1 MRGIAS
7 LLVAL
12 MLPVALWAQG
22 NGAANPKLKP
32 GDMLPLSAKDVK
44 MLNVDGRQLSI
55 ADVRGP
61 KGTMVIFS
69 CNSCPWVKAW
79 ESRIAEVGNWAQ
91 KQGIGVIMI
100 NSNDPTK
107 NPEDSYEVMQQ
118 RTRERGFEFPYV
130 VDATSDVARAFG
142 ATHTP
147 EFFLFDAQGKLV
159 YTGALDDNARNP
171 EAVKERYVRNAIEA
185 LLAGR
190 PVPVAQT
197 KSIGCTIKF
206 REKT

>member
-1 MRGIAS
+1 MS
-7 LLVAL
+7 
-12 MLPVALWAQG
+12 
-22 NGAANPKLKP
+22 KLKP
-32 GDMLPLSAKDVK
+32 GDTIPASVKDIK
-44 MLNVDGRQLSI
+44 MLSVTGHQLSI
-55 ADVRGP
+55 ADVKGP
-61 KGTMVIFS
+61 KGTLVIFS

-79 ESRIAEVGNWAQ
+79 ETRIAEVGNWAQ

-100 NSNDPTK
+100 NPNDPAK

-118 RTRERGFEFPYV
+118 RAKERGFEFPYV

-147 EFFLFDAQGKLV
+147 EFFLFDAKGTLI

-171 EAVKERYVRNAIEA
+171 EAVKERYVKNAIEA

-197 KSIGCTIKF
+197 RSIGCTIKF
-206 REKT
+206 REKI

>member
-1 MRGIAS
+1 MRQR
-7 LLVAL
+7 AL
-12 MLPVALWAQG
+12 AWAMFLALPLMVGAQSMS
-22 NGAANPKLKP
+22 KLKP
-32 GDMLPLSAKDVK
+32 GDTIPASVKDIK
-44 MLNVDGRQLSI
+44 MLSVTGHQLSI
-55 ADVRGP
+55 ADVKGP
-61 KGTMVIFS
+61 KGTLVIFS

-79 ESRIAEVGNWAQ
+79 ETRIAEVGNWAQ

-100 NSNDPTK
+100 NPNDPAK

-118 RTRERGFEFPYV
+118 RAKERGFEFPYV

-147 EFFLFDAQGKLV
+147 EFFLFDAKGTLI

-171 EAVKERYVRNAIEA
+171 EAVKERYVKNAIEA

-197 KSIGCTIKF
+197 RSIGCTIKF
-206 REKT
+206 REKI

>member
-1 MRGIAS
+1 MRQRAFAWVIFLAFP
-7 LLVAL
+7 LV
-12 MLPVALWAQG
+12 VGAQ
-22 NGAANPKLKP
+22 NTPKLKP
-32 GDMLPLSAKDVK
+32 GDTIPASVKNVK
-44 MLNVDGRQLSI
+44 MLSVTGHQLSI
-55 ADVRGP
+55 ADVKGP
-61 KGTMVIFS
+61 KGTLVIFS

-79 ESRIAEVGNWAQ
+79 ETRIAEVGNWAQ

-100 NSNDPTK
+100 NPNDPAK

-118 RTRERGFEFPYV
+118 RAKERGFEFPYV

-147 EFFLFDAQGKLV
+147 EFFLFDATGKLV

-171 EAVKERYVRNAIEA
+171 EAVKEQYVKNAIEA

-190 PVPVAQT
+190 PIPVAQT
-197 KSIGCTIKF
+197 RSIGCTIKF
-206 REKT
+206 REKI

>member
-1 MRGIAS
+1 MRRRVWTWVGVI
-7 LLVAL
+7 VVP
-12 MLPVALWAQG
+12 MVVWAQTT
-22 NGAANPKLKP
+22 PKLKP
-32 GDMLPLSAKDVK
+32 GDALPASVKDVK
-44 MLNVDGRQLSI
+44 MLNVAGNQLSI
-55 ADVRGP
+55 TDVRGP
-61 KGTMVIFS
+61 KGTLVIFS

-79 ESRIAEVGNWAQ
+79 ETRIAEIGNWAQ

-100 NSNDPTK
+100 NSNDPAK

-118 RTRERGFEFPYV
+118 RAKERGFEFPYV

-147 EFFLFDAQGKLV
+147 EFFLFDAKGTLV

-171 EAVKERYVRNAIEA
+171 EAVKERYVKNAIEA
-185 LLAGR
+185 LLAGQ
-190 PVPVAQT
+190 PIPVAQT
-197 KSIGCTIKF
+197 RSIGCTIKF

>member
-1 MRGIAS
+1 MRHRALVWTIAIGSS
-7 LLVAL
+7 LLV
-12 MLPVALWAQG
+12 VWAQTT
-22 NGAANPKLKP
+22 PKLKP
-32 GDMLPLSAKDVK
+32 GEMLPASVKDVK
-44 MLNVDGRQLSI
+44 MLSVTGDRLSI

-61 KGTMVIFS
+61 KGTLVIFS

-79 ESRIAEVGNWAQ
+79 ETRIAEVGNWAR

-100 NSNDPTK
+100 NSNDPAK
-107 NPEDSYEVMQQ
+107 SPEDSYEVMQQ
-118 RTRERGFEFPYV
+118 RAKERGFEFPYV

-147 EFFLFDAQGKLV
+147 EFFLFDAAGKLV

-171 EAVKERYVRNAIEA
+171 EAVKERYVKNAIEA
-185 LLAGR
+185 LLEGR

-197 KSIGCTIKF
+197 RSIGCTIKF
-206 REKT
+206 REKI